1 MATEYEKMAIAARR
15 EVSKLTLLQQ
25 LQILQIYGDVIQYL
39 SEKAEGA
46 GQESLTRRW
55 ALDYVG
61 ELAIER
67 LKLQKR
73 LERSIKGN
81 IGKAGRFGVQFDL
94 QMFSILA
101 ERVGVSE
108 RFKDVFSK
116 IPLEVVKPILS
127 GELYKDKRSLSDRIW
142 RLGDEF
148 EKDVQYIINRG
159 LIEYKSAVDLAKDLE
174 QYVQEPARRP
184 TTWGMVYPNLRNK
197 AVDYNAMR
205 LARTSINHA
214 YQTATIRS
222 VERNPFVEGVE
233 WFSAMQHGRTCELCM
248 ERHGKVFLKDSVPLD
263 HPNGLCTMI
272 PYIPK
277 SLDEVA
283 SELRNWLDGGTN
295 RKLDEWYRKYRHYYA
310 TKGVG

>member
-1 MATEYEKMAIAARR
+1 MAYAKMAKAARR
-15 EVSKLTLLQQ
+15 GVSRLTLRQQ
-25 LQILQIYGDVIQYL
+25 LQILQIYGDTIQYL
-39 SEKAEGA
+39 AEKAEAA

-55 ALDYVG
+55 ALDYAN

-67 LKLQKR
+67 IRLQKR
-73 LERSIKGN
+73 LERSIKSN
-81 IGKAGRFGVQFDL
+81 IGKASGYGVQFDL

-101 ERVGVSE
+101 ERLGISE
-108 RFKDVFSK
+108 RFKDVFSQ
-116 IPLEVVKPILS
+116 IPLETVRPIMS
-127 GELYKDKRSLSDRIW
+127 GELYKDKRSLSERIW
-142 RLGDEF
+142 CLGDEF

-174 QYVQEPARRP
+174 QYVKEPAKRP
-184 TTWGMVYPNLRNK
+184 TTWGKVYPNLKNK

-214 YQTATIRS
+214 YQTASIRS
-222 VERNPFVEGVE
+222 AERNPFVEGIE
-233 WFSAMQHGRTCELCM
+233 WHSALQHGRTCELCE
-248 ERHGKVFLKDSVPLD
+248 ERHGQVFPKDDVPLD

-277 SLDEVA
+277 TLDEVA
-283 SELRNWLDGGTN
+283 DELREWLGGGEN
-295 RKLDEWYRKYRHYYA
+295 ERLDEWYKKYGHYYA

>member
-1 MATEYEKMAIAARR
+1 MAYAKMAKAARR
-15 EVSKLTLLQQ
+15 GVSRLTLRQQ
-25 LQILQIYGDVIQYL
+25 LQILQIYGDTIQYL
-39 SEKAEGA
+39 AEKAEAA

-55 ALDYVG
+55 ALDYAN

-67 LKLQKR
+67 IRLQKR
-73 LERSIKGN
+73 LERSIKSN
-81 IGKAGRFGVQFDL
+81 IGKASGYGVQFDL

-101 ERVGVSE
+101 ERLGISE
-108 RFKDVFSK
+108 RFKDVFSQ
-116 IPLEVVKPILS
+116 IPLETVRPIMS
-127 GELYKDKRSLSDRIW
+127 GELYKDKRSLSERIW
-142 RLGDEF
+142 CLGDEF

-174 QYVQEPARRP
+174 QYVKEPAKRP
-184 TTWGMVYPNLRNK
+184 TTWGKVYPNLKNK

-214 YQTATIRS
+214 YQTASIRS
-222 VERNPFVEGVE
+222 AERNPFVEGIE
-233 WFSAMQHGRTCELCM
+233 WHSALQHGRTCELCE
-248 ERHGKVFLKDSVPLD
+248 ERHGQVFPKDDVPLD

-295 RKLDEWYRKYRHYYA
+295 RKLDEWYRKYGHYYA

>member
-1 MATEYEKMAIAARR
+1 MATEYEKMAMAARR
-15 EVSKLTLLQQ
+15 EVSKLTLRQQ
-25 LQILQIYGDVIQYL
+25 LQILQIYGDAIQYL
-39 SEKAEGA
+39 SEKAEEA
-46 GQESLTRRW
+46 GQESLARRW
-55 ALDYVG
+55 ALDYAG
-61 ELAIER
+61 ELAMER

-73 LERSIKGN
+73 LERSIKSN
-81 IGKAGRFGVQFDL
+81 IGKASGYGIQFDL

-101 ERVGVSE
+101 EKVGVSE
-108 RFKDVFSK
+108 RFRDVFSQ

-148 EKDVQYIINRG
+148 EKDVQYMINQG
-159 LIEYKSAVDLAKDLE
+159 LIEHKSAVGLAEDLE
-174 QYVQEPARRP
+174 QYVKEPAKRP
-184 TTWGMVYPNLRNK
+184 TTWGKTYPHLKNK

-214 YQTATIRS
+214 YQTASIRS
-222 VERNPFVEGVE
+222 AERNPFVEGIE
-233 WFSAMQHGRTCELCM
+233 WHSAMQHGRTCELCM
-248 ERHGKVFLKDSVPLD
+248 ERHGKVFPKDSVPLD

-283 SELRNWLDGGTN
+283 TELRGWLDGGRN
-295 RKLDEWYRKYRHYYA
+295 RKLDEWYRKYGHYYA